1 MRKIYLTVLM
11 AMMMCPVTA
20 QDGES
25 FDEFRQRMLNDYGS
39 FRKGI
44 LDDYARFL
52 DTVWTDYET
61 FTGKSLYPDKKP
73 KVVPEASPADDT
85 PVSVIP
91 TPNVPEPAPATP
103 EPQPVITP
111 VPVAPVQRQV
121 TFDFLTAKVSAA
133 KPGLQAPPTGWGEHA
148 ISVLWRSY
156 QDDDIYNKVS
166 PSLEKYRAGCH
177 LGDWLTFVLVRRYA
191 HALYPGDDNSA
202 TVLTHY
208 LMTNMGYNV
217 RIGRDSEWHLLLLV
231 PFRQMVY
238 ARPYLVIG
246 DVNYY
251 IFMEQNG
258 RDVSRNIK
266 SLATC
271 SLPEDAD
278 LGKSL
283 SLVIDKPLL
292 PLGGGK
298 AYEVTDGTITVKG
311 EVPDMPVR
319 LASGCVQSDIPVYAA
334 SCLSETFRKELVRQ
348 VASQI
353 EGLSE
358 VDAVNRLLHFIQYA
372 FKYST
377 DDDQFGYEKP
387 YFVEENFYY
396 PANDCEDRSVLLA
409 FLVRNI
415 LHLDVHLLSY
425 PNHEATAIRF
435 TDQSLKGDGYVYS
448 NGSVYLI
455 CDPTYIGAGVGRCM
469 PQFEN
474 VKPEVELW

>member
-1 MRKIYLTVLM
+1 MM
-11 AMMMCPVTA
+11 AMMVCPVMA

-25 FDEFRQRMLNDYGS
+25 FDEFRQRMLSDYGNY
-39 FRKGI
+39 RKGI

-73 KVVPEASPADDT
+73 KIVPEASPADDT

-91 TPNVPEPAPATP
+91 TPDTPQPAPAAP

-111 VPVAPVQRQV
+111 MAVAPVPQLV
-121 TFDFLTAKVSAA
+121 SFDFLTAKVSAA
-133 KPGLQAPPTGWGEHA
+133 KPGLQALDGTGEHA
-148 ISVLWRSY
+148 ISVLWKSY

-166 PSLEKYRAGCH
+166 PSLEKYRVGCH
-177 LGDWLTFVLVRRYA
+177 LGDWLTFSLVRRYA
-191 HALYPGDDNSA
+191 HALYPGDENSA
-202 TVLTHY
+202 VVLTHY
-208 LMTNMGYNV
+208 IMTSMGYNI
-217 RIGRDSEWHLLLLV
+217 RLGRDSSWRLLLLV

-238 ARPYLVIG
+238 ARPYLVL
-246 DVNYY
+246 DNEKYFV
-251 IFMEQNG
+251 FMEVNG
-258 RDVSRNIK
+258 KDISRGIS

-292 PLGGGK
+292 PSAGGK
-298 AYEVTDGTITVKG
+298 AFEVSDGTITVKG
-311 EVPDMPVR
+311 EVPAMPVR
-319 LASGCVQSDIPVYAA
+319 LAVDCVQSDIPVYAS
-334 SCLSETFRKELVRQ
+334 SCLSELFRKELLRQ

-353 EGLSE
+353 TELSE

-448 NGSVYLI
+448 DGSVYLI